1 MRDHS
6 QPPHSPEPDDA
17 ARDALDEG
25 EPSPEELALAQS
37 LANALEGPAA
47 RGSGARSPDP
57 ASEANAPL
65 GALLETA
72 ALVAASRKLELAP
85 DRKASLRAELD
96 RSLEERS
103 VRRDASKPRRW
114 SFWLP
119 FPLAAVAL
127 GSLLFTLHRGER
139 APEAASVSAAPS
151 AASVADAPAVPP
163 ATAVATPEGPPSNAL
178 PPKALLRAQADAL
191 AAAARSRA
199 GESDT
204 RDVEATRERL
214 EHELSA
220 YRSRL
225 IASLDERVG
234 TSLEGATGR

>member
-6 QPPHSPEPDDA
+6 QPPHSPEPEDA
-17 ARDALDEG
+17 PRDALDEG

-37 LANALEGPAA
+37 LANALAGSAA
-47 RGSGARSPDP
+47 RRSDAGAPDR
-57 ASEANAPL
+57 ASESSASL

-96 RSLEERS
+96 RSLEARAA
-103 VRRDASKPRRW
+103 RRDASKSRRW

-127 GSLLFTLHRGER
+127 GSLLFTLQRGER
-139 APEAASVSAAPS
+139 APEPASVSAAPS
-151 AASVADAPAVPP
+151 AAAVVDAPGAPP
-163 ATAVATPEGPPSNAL
+163 ATAVATLEEAGL

-191 AAAARSRA
+191 AAAARPRA
-199 GESDT
+199 GGSDT